1 LSIESNEMLK
11 LKFRKLHTTMV
22 NDVDPANIIDFLF
35 QEGVVSQ
42 DDVRALRRIRDDPK
56 HQCIELL
63 RKLHASISQ
72 KAFVKLYLAI
82 KEEPHLQWLID
93 RIDNFDHQSLI
104 DLVQELYVSDQTG
117 ECVCVKERKCAL

>member
-1 LSIESNEMLK
+1 MPEIIAGGGRDHSAADWSIGGS
-11 LKFRKLHTTMV
+11 V
-22 NDVDPANIIDFLF
+22 
-35 QEGVVSQ
+35 
-42 DDVRALRRIRDDPK
+42 
-56 HQCIELL
+56 ELL

-104 DLVQELYVSDQTG
+104 DLVQELCVSDQTG